1 MRAGDRTVKPR
12 VGSGTLDGGRTPTPT
27 TPASPRTRSA
37 MAPRAA
43 PKPASPSGR
52 AVGLTRES
60 IVVAALGAMDRDG
73 IDAFS
78 MRRLAVELGVTVQAL
93 YWHFDNKDAL
103 CLAVV
108 ERARN
113 ELAAVPLGR
122 GTPIRRLERHLRA
135 LRSHWRSH
143 PSAMA
148 LGRRYPPTAAGGFV
162 DQGLALIH
170 ELGFAPD
177 EARQAYRALVWAVL
191 GFVFI
196 EQGVKDSVHHHPLD
210 SAGRRYEVT
219 VDDDLVGGSAV
230 VDTEAL
236 FDDVLRFALRGVAA
250 SAP

>member
-1 MRAGDRTVKPR
+1 
-12 VGSGTLDGGRTPTPT
+12 
-27 TPASPRTRSA
+27 
-37 MAPRAA
+37 
-43 PKPASPSGR
+43 
-52 AVGLTRES
+52 
-60 IVVAALGAMDRDG
+60 MDRDG

-78 MRRLAVELGVTVQAL
+78 MRRLAAELGVTVQAL

-122 GTPIRRLERHLRA
+122 GAPVRRLERHLRA
-135 LRSHWRSH
+135 LRSHWRAH

-162 DQGLALIH
+162 EQGLALVE
-170 ELGFAPD
+170 ELGFTAD
-177 EARQAYRALVWAVL
+177 DARQAYRALVWAVL

-196 EQGVKDSVHHHPLD
+196 EQGVRDSVHHRPLD
-210 SAGRRYEVT
+210 ASGRRYEVT
-219 VDDDLVGGSAV
+219 VDDEIVGGSSV

-236 FDDVLRFALRGVAA
+236 FDDLLRFTLGGLVA